1 MSAPKMMNAL
11 LLNGDGYTSKPSGSV
26 LEAMSPYVTGG
37 RIEVPEPAGTQVL
50 IKVALASINPSDVM
64 FIKGMYGQPRKQGRP
79 AGFEGVGEVVAAGD
93 DPAGKGLIGKRVAFA
108 TGTSNWGSWA
118 EYCIADASVCIPLL
132 EGVKDVDAAAMIV
145 NPLTAL
151 AMFDIVR
158 SEGEKAF
165 IMTAAASQLC
175 KLIMNVARDE
185 GFRPIAIVR
194 RDDQIE
200 MLKKAGAAVVINAS
214 KDSFARDIADVCKT
228 EKPRILLDAVT
239 GPQAAT
245 IFNAMPR
252 RGRWIVYGR
261 LDQSP
266 TVIPEPGQLIF
277 MHKKIEGFWLSE
289 WMRTAEP
296 KQKIGAIIDAQKR
309 FIDGRWATDVTAVVP
324 LGEAMT
330 RVAEELSKPNGKVFI
345 KPD

>member
-1 MSAPKMMNAL
+1 MSLPADMKAL
-11 LLNGDGYTSKPSGSV
+11 LLNDEGYTTKPSGSV
-26 LEAMSPYVTGG
+26 LEAMTPYVTEG
-37 RIEVPEPAGTQVL
+37 RIEVPQPTGSQVL

-93 DPAGKGLIGKRVAFA
+93 ATGQGLIGKRVAFA
-108 TGTSNWGSWA
+108 TGTSNWGAWA
-118 EYCIADASVCIPLL
+118 DYCIADASVCIPLMD
-132 EGVKDVDAAAMIV
+132 GVRDVDAAAMIV

-158 SEGEKAF
+158 AEGEKAF

-200 MLKKAGAAVVINAS
+200 MLKAAGAAVVLNAS
-214 KDSFARDIADVCKT
+214 KDSFARDIAEVCKT

-252 RGRWIVYGR
+252 RARWIVYGR

-289 WMRTAEP
+289 WMRVAEP
-296 KQKIGAIIDAQKR
+296 KQKLGAIIEAQKR
-309 FIDGRWATDVTAVVP
+309 FIDGRWATDVTAIVP
-324 LGEAMT
+324 LGEAMK
-330 RVAEELSKPNGKVFI
+330 RVPEELSKPNGKVFI